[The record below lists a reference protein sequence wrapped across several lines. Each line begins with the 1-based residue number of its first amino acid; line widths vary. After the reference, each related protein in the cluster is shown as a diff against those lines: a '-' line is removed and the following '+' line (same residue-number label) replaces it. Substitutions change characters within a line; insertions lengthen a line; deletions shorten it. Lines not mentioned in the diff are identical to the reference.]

1 MIATT
6 TVRQHPKQEQKGQ
19 EQLRKT
25 TIQTT
30 IEHVAHLPVVDV
42 DAAANATCVH
52 LNSSLAT
59 FLIART
65 TWKTNQ

>member
-1 MIATT
+1 MT
-6 TVRQHPKQEQKGQ
+6 TVRQRPKQEQQGQ

-42 DAAANATCVH
+42 DAAANATYVH